1 MELRAPRVG
10 GEGWGR
16 EEQVWSGGGL
26 LMASDPLADL
36 KWSLHLGEGVAEG
49 GKPVVDW
56 HLRNRAQGRCWTF
69 SNAEESPLDRV
80 SVAPRLRNSTLTGP
94 ERFRAVMSQDG

>member
-26 LMASDPLADL
+26 LVASDALADL

-69 SNAEESPLDRV
+69 SNAEESPLDSV
-80 SVAPRLRNSTLTGP
+80 SRTKIEKLHSGP

>member
-26 LMASDPLADL
+26 LMASDPVADL

-49 GKPVVDW
+49 GKT
-56 HLRNRAQGRCWTF
+56 R
-69 SNAEESPLDRV
+69 
-80 SVAPRLRNSTLTGP
+80 TGI
-94 ERFRAVMSQDG
+94 